1 MNFEIT
7 KELIDTIN
15 PYTENVTVK
24 ISTDN
29 KDWKGR
35 DYKSDFV
42 TIDEKNNVGFN
53 NKTEST
59 ILTELK
65 NELSLS
71 FVNRIDNIIL
81 FNHLTEENIRV
92 IIKNKIN
99 NLKKKY
105 SNVTIKISKNVINE
119 IIELSNYYDFG
130 ARKVDKII
138 KIKIENVI
146 IDSILDNKNT
156 IFITSLKKKQGI

>member
-1 MNFEIT
+1 M
-7 KELIDTIN
+7 
-15 PYTENVTVK
+15 
-24 ISTDN
+24 
-29 KDWKGR
+29 
-35 DYKSDFV
+35 
-42 TIDEKNNVGFN
+42 
-53 NKTEST
+53 
-59 ILTELK
+59 
-65 NELSLS
+65 S

>member
-1 MNFEIT
+1 M
-7 KELIDTIN
+7 KELKIN
-15 PYTENVTVK
+15 APYERIILEKLYENETYILK
-24 ISTDN
+24 FISEE
-29 KDWKGR
+29 
-35 DYKSDFV
+35 Y
-42 TIDEKNNVGFN
+42 NVGFN

>member
-1 MNFEIT
+1 MGIQ
-7 KELIDTIN
+7 
-15 PYTENVTVK
+15 
-24 ISTDN
+24 
-29 KDWKGR
+29 
-35 DYKSDFV
+35 
-42 TIDEKNNVGFN
+42 
-53 NKTEST
+53 
-59 ILTELK
+59 
-65 NELSLS
+65 
-71 FVNRIDNIIL
+71 
-81 FNHLTEENIRV
+81 
-92 IIKNKIN
+92 IN

-119 IIELSNYYDFG
+119 IIALSNYYDFG